1 MIISY
6 WGSAFI
12 KLTLKSV
19 PQLTQETGRSLIY
32 LRKHGSRTEVTDR
45 KTFFPDNA
53 PTKYKSSIWNEM
65 KQIIQIF
72 PVSQITFLIFL
83 QLNNQIMKGF
93 ARIFCAS

>member
-6 WGSAFI
+6 WGSAYI

-45 KTFFPDNA
+45 KTFFPDNV
-53 PTKYKSSIWNEM
+53 TH
-65 KQIIQIF
+65 
-72 PVSQITFLIFL
+72 
-83 QLNNQIMKGF
+83 QLNTNSGKRQLPAFGTK
-93 ARIFCAS
+93 